1 MSDRFGMTDNY
12 LIHSAK
18 GTSWK
23 NHKYIKKVG
32 NKYYYKDEKGELVE
46 GDPSDNGDILTET
59 KESTTSSSKSKKSK
73 KSTETDRIK
82 TLANKVMAGKL
93 GQNQLRKAT
102 SSKDYIKVMNTINSK
117 FKKPSSSGSSSKSKE
132 KEKKTS
138 EKKTS
143 EKKTSEKKTSEKKT
157 TEKSNNIEKDKTNQI
172 TNQVVEIKN
181 KVDTTPKTEEA
192 KTETKSE
199 STTSTENTVSENIK
213 SAVKSVTTI
222 TDNDSI
228 YATKNEDGTT
238 TVTVDFEDGTTQ
250 TFTLAQT
257 FDVIS
262 KTEKTKKQLTH
273 STFKGNGYLIHRIM

>member
-82 TLANKVMAGKL
+82 ALANKVMAGKL

-117 FKKPSSSGSSSKSKE
+117 FKKPSSSGSSSKNKE

-138 EKKTS
+138 EKKT
-143 EKKTSEKKTSEKKT
+143 KEKKTSEKKT
-157 TEKSNNIEKDKTNQI
+157 TEKSNNIEKDKTNQT
-172 TNQVVEIKN
+172 TNQVVETKI

-199 STTSTENTVSENIK
+199 STTSTDNTVSANIK
-213 SAVKSVTTI
+213 SAIKSVTTI

-228 YATKNEDGTT
+228 YATKNKDGTT

-250 TFTLAQT
+250 IFTLAQT
-257 FDVIS
+257 FDVVS
-262 KTEKTKKQLTH
+262 KTEKTKKQLAH
-273 STFKGNGYLIHRIM
+273 SIFKGNGYLIHRMM

>member
-82 TLANKVMAGKL
+82 ALANKVMAGKL

-132 KEKKTS
+132 K
-138 EKKTS
+138 

-273 STFKGNGYLIHRIM
+273 STFKSNGYLIHRIM

>member
-1 MSDRFGMTDNY
+1 MSDRFGMTGNF
-12 LIHSAK
+12 LVHSAK

-82 TLANKVMAGKL
+82 ALANKVMAGKL

-143 EKKTSEKKTSEKKT
+143 EKKT
-157 TEKSNNIEKDKTNQI
+157 TEKSNSTKKDKTNQ
-172 TNQVVEIKN
+172 TNQVVESKIKI
-181 KVDTTPKTEEA
+181 DTTPKTEEA

-199 STTSTENTVSENIK
+199 STTPIDNTVSANIK

-228 YATKNEDGTT
+228 YATTNEDGTT

-262 KTEKTKKQLTH
+262 KTEKTKKQLAH
-273 STFKGNGYLIHRIM
+273 SAFKGNGYLIHRMM

>member
-1 MSDRFGMTDNY
+1 MSDRFGMTDNQF
-12 LIHSAK
+12 IHSAK

-82 TLANKVMAGKL
+82 ALANKVMAGKL

-143 EKKTSEKKTSEKKT
+143 EKKT
-157 TEKSNNIEKDKTNQI
+157 TEKSNNIEKDKTNQV

-273 STFKGNGYLIHRIM
+273 STFKGNVYLIHRIM

>member
-1 MSDRFGMTDNY
+1 MSDRFGMTGNY

-59 KESTTSSSKSKKSK
+59 KELTTSSSKSKKSK

-82 TLANKVMAGKL
+82 ALANKVMAGKL

-143 EKKTSEKKTSEKKT
+143 EKKT

-172 TNQVVEIKN
+172 TNQVVETKN
-181 KVDTTPKTEEA
+181 KVDTIPKTEEA

-199 STTSTENTVSENIK
+199 STTSTDNTVSANIK

-262 KTEKTKKQLTH
+262 KTEKTKKQLAH
-273 STFKGNGYLIHRIM
+273 SAFKGNGYLIHRMM

>member
-59 KESTTSSSKSKKSK
+59 KELTTSSSKSKKSK

-82 TLANKVMAGKL
+82 ALANKVMAGKL

-143 EKKTSEKKTSEKKT
+143 EKKT
-157 TEKSNNIEKDKTNQI
+157 TEKSNSTKKDKTNQ
-172 TNQVVEIKN
+172 TNQVVESKIKI
-181 KVDTTPKTEEA
+181 DTTPKTEEA

-199 STTSTENTVSENIK
+199 SITPTDNTVSANIK

-228 YATKNEDGTT
+228 YATTNEDGTT

-262 KTEKTKKQLTH
+262 KTEKTKKQLAH
-273 STFKGNGYLIHRIM
+273 SAFKGNGYLIHRMM

>member
-82 TLANKVMAGKL
+82 ALANKVMAGKL

-117 FKKPSSSGSSSKSKE
+117 FKKPSSSGSSSKNKE

-138 EKKTS
+138 EKKT
-143 EKKTSEKKTSEKKT
+143 KEKKTSEKKT
-157 TEKSNNIEKDKTNQI
+157 TEKSNSIEKDKTNQT
-172 TNQVVEIKN
+172 TNQVVETKI

-199 STTSTENTVSENIK
+199 STTSTDNTVSANIK
-213 SAVKSVTTI
+213 SAIKSVTTI

-228 YATKNEDGTT
+228 YATKNKDGTT

-257 FDVIS
+257 FDVVS
-262 KTEKTKKQLTH
+262 KTEKTKKQLAH
-273 STFKGNGYLIHRIM
+273 STFKGNSYLIHRIM

>member
-1 MSDRFGMTDNY
+1 MSDRFGMTNNY

-82 TLANKVMAGKL
+82 ALANKVMAGKL

-132 KEKKTS
+132 K

>member
-12 LIHSAK
+12 LVHSAK

-59 KESTTSSSKSKKSK
+59 KESTTSSSKSKKS
-73 KSTETDRIK
+73 TETDRIK
-82 TLANKVMAGKL
+82 ALANKVMAGKL

-138 EKKTS
+138 EKKT
-143 EKKTSEKKTSEKKT
+143 KEKKTSEKKT
-157 TEKSNNIEKDKTNQI
+157 TEKSNNIEKDKTNQT
-172 TNQVVEIKN
+172 TNQVVETKI

-199 STTSTENTVSENIK
+199 STTSTDNTVSANIK
-213 SAVKSVTTI
+213 SAIKSVTTI

-228 YATKNEDGTT
+228 YATKNKDGTT

-257 FDVIS
+257 FDVVS
-262 KTEKTKKQLTH
+262 KTEKTKKQLAH
-273 STFKGNGYLIHRIM
+273 STFKGNSYLIHRIM

>member
-82 TLANKVMAGKL
+82 ALANKVMAGKL

-117 FKKPSSSGSSSKSKE
+117 FKKPSSSGSSSKNKE

-138 EKKTS
+138 EKKT
-143 EKKTSEKKTSEKKT
+143 KEKKTSEKKT
-157 TEKSNNIEKDKTNQI
+157 TEKSNSIEKDKINQT
-172 TNQVVEIKN
+172 TNQVVETKN
-181 KVDTTPKTEEA
+181 KVDTTPKTEETKKEI
-192 KTETKSE
+192 KTE
-199 STTSTENTVSENIK
+199 STTSTDNTVSANIK
-213 SAVKSVTTI
+213 SAIKSVTTI

-228 YATKNEDGTT
+228 YATKNKDGTT

-250 TFTLAQT
+250 TFTLAQI

-262 KTEKTKKQLTH
+262 KTEKTKKQLAH
-273 STFKGNGYLIHRIM
+273 SAFKGNGYLIHRMM

>member
-1 MSDRFGMTDNY
+1 MSDRFGMTGNF
-12 LIHSAK
+12 LVHSAK

-82 TLANKVMAGKL
+82 ALANKVMAGKL

-138 EKKTS
+138 EKKT
-143 EKKTSEKKTSEKKT
+143 TEKKTSEKKT
-157 TEKSNNIEKDKTNQI
+157 TEKSNSIEKDKTNQ
-172 TNQVVEIKN
+172 TTKQVVETKN

-199 STTSTENTVSENIK
+199 STTSIDNTVSANIK
-213 SAVKSVTTI
+213 SAIKSVTTI

-257 FDVIS
+257 FDVVS
-262 KTEKTKKQLTH
+262 KTEKTKKQLAH
-273 STFKGNGYLIHRIM
+273 SAFKGNGYLIHRMM

>member
-1 MSDRFGMTDNY
+1 MGY
-12 LIHSAK
+12 IIHSAK
-18 GTSWK
+18 GTTWK

-32 NKYYYKDEKGELVE
+32 NKYYYKNEKGELVE

-82 TLANKVMAGKL
+82 ALANKVMAGKL

-138 EKKTS
+138 EKKT
-143 EKKTSEKKTSEKKT
+143 TEKKTSEKKT
-157 TEKSNNIEKDKTNQI
+157 TEKSNSIEKDKTNQ
-172 TNQVVEIKN
+172 TTKQVVETKN

-199 STTSTENTVSENIK
+199 STTSTDNTVSANIK
-213 SAVKSVTTI
+213 SAIKSVTTI

-257 FDVIS
+257 FDVVS
-262 KTEKTKKQLTH
+262 KTEKTKKQLAH
-273 STFKGNGYLIHRIM
+273 STFKGNGYLIHRMM

>member
-82 TLANKVMAGKL
+82 ALANKVMAGKL

-143 EKKTSEKKTSEKKT
+143 EKKT
-157 TEKSNNIEKDKTNQI
+157 TEKSNSTKKDKTNQ
-172 TNQVVEIKN
+172 TNQVVESKIKI
-181 KVDTTPKTEEA
+181 DTTPKTEEA

-199 STTSTENTVSENIK
+199 STTPINNTVSANIK

-228 YATKNEDGTT
+228 YATTNEDGTT

-262 KTEKTKKQLTH
+262 KTEKTKKQLAH
-273 STFKGNGYLIHRIM
+273 SAFKGNGYLIHRMM

>member
-1 MSDRFGMTDNY
+1 MPDY
-12 LIHSAK
+12 IIHSAK
-18 GTSWK
+18 GTTWR

-32 NKYYYKDEKGELVE
+32 NKYYYKNEKGELVE

-59 KESTTSSSKSKKSK
+59 KESTTKSSKSSKSKKN
-73 KSTETDRIK
+73 TETDRIK
-82 TLANKVMAGKL
+82 ALANKVMAGKL
-93 GQNQLRKAT
+93 GQNQLRKVT

-138 EKKTS
+138 EKKT
-143 EKKTSEKKTSEKKT
+143 KEKKTSEKKT
-157 TEKSNNIEKDKTNQI
+157 TEKSNNIEKDKTNQT
-172 TNQVVEIKN
+172 TNQVVETKI

-199 STTSTENTVSENIK
+199 STTSTDNTISANIK
-213 SAVKSVTTI
+213 SAIKSVTTI

-228 YATKNEDGTT
+228 YATKNKDGTT

-257 FDVIS
+257 FDVVS
-262 KTEKTKKQLTH
+262 KTEKTKKQLAH
-273 STFKGNGYLIHRIM
+273 STFKGNGYLIHRMM

>member
-1 MSDRFGMTDNY
+1 MSDRFGMTGNY

-46 GDPSDNGDILTET
+46 GDQSDNGDILTET

-82 TLANKVMAGKL
+82 ALANKVMAGKL

-138 EKKTS
+138 EKK
-143 EKKTSEKKTSEKKT
+143 
-157 TEKSNNIEKDKTNQI
+157 
-172 TNQVVEIKN
+172 
-181 KVDTTPKTEEA
+181 
-192 KTETKSE
+192 
-199 STTSTENTVSENIK
+199 
-213 SAVKSVTTI
+213 
-222 TDNDSI
+222 
-228 YATKNEDGTT
+228 
-238 TVTVDFEDGTTQ
+238 
-250 TFTLAQT
+250 
-257 FDVIS
+257 
-262 KTEKTKKQLTH
+262 
-273 STFKGNGYLIHRIM
+273 R

>member
-82 TLANKVMAGKL
+82 ALANKVMAGKL

-102 SSKDYIKVMNTINSK
+102 NSKDYIKVMNTINSK

-143 EKKTSEKKTSEKKT
+143 EKKT
-157 TEKSNNIEKDKTNQI
+157 TEKNNNIEKDKTNQI
-172 TNQVVEIKN
+172 TNQVVETKN

-192 KTETKSE
+192 KTKTKSE
-199 STTSTENTVSENIK
+199 STTSTDNTVSANIK

>member
-1 MSDRFGMTDNY
+1 MGY
-12 LIHSAK
+12 IIHSAK
-18 GTSWK
+18 GTTWS

-46 GDPSDNGDILTET
+46 GDPSDNGDSIET
-59 KESTTSSSKSKKSK
+59 KELTTSSSKSKKK
-73 KSTETDRIK
+73 KSTETERIK
-82 TLANKVMAGKL
+82 ALANKVMAGKL

-102 SSKDYIKVMNTINSK
+102 SSKDYIKVMNAINSK
-117 FKKPSSSGSSSKSKE
+117 FKKPSSSGSSSKNKE

-138 EKKTS
+138 EKKTK
-143 EKKTSEKKTSEKKT
+143 EKKTSEKKI

-172 TNQVVEIKN
+172 TNQAVETKN

-199 STTSTENTVSENIK
+199 STTSTDNTVSANIK

-228 YATKNEDGTT
+228 YATKNKDGTT

-262 KTEKTKKQLTH
+262 KTEKTKKQLAH
-273 STFKGNGYLIHRIM
+273 STFKGNGYLIHRMM

>member
-59 KESTTSSSKSKKSK
+59 KESTTSSSKSKKS
-73 KSTETDRIK
+73 TETDRIK
-82 TLANKVMAGKL
+82 ALANKVMAGKL

-138 EKKTS
+138 EKKT
-143 EKKTSEKKTSEKKT
+143 KEKKTSEKKT
-157 TEKSNNIEKDKTNQI
+157 TEKSNNIEKDKTNQT
-172 TNQVVEIKN
+172 TNQVVETKI

-199 STTSTENTVSENIK
+199 STTSTDNTVSANIK
-213 SAVKSVTTI
+213 SAIKSVTTI

-228 YATKNEDGTT
+228 YATKNKDGTT

-257 FDVIS
+257 FDVVS
-262 KTEKTKKQLTH
+262 KTEKTKKQLAH
-273 STFKGNGYLIHRIM
+273 STFKGNGYLIHRMM

>member
-59 KESTTSSSKSKKSK
+59 KELTTSSSKSKKSK

-82 TLANKVMAGKL
+82 ALANKVMAGKL

-138 EKKTS
+138 EKKT
-143 EKKTSEKKTSEKKT
+143 TEKKTSEKKT
-157 TEKSNNIEKDKTNQI
+157 TEKSNSIEKDKTNQ
-172 TNQVVEIKN
+172 TTKQVVETKN
-181 KVDTTPKTEEA
+181 KVDTTPKTEET
-192 KTETKSE
+192 KKEIKSE
-199 STTSTENTVSENIK
+199 STTSTDNTVSANIK
-213 SAVKSVTTI
+213 SAIKSVTTI

-262 KTEKTKKQLTH
+262 KTEKTKKQLAH
-273 STFKGNGYLIHRIM
+273 SAFKGNGYLIHRMM

>member
-1 MSDRFGMTDNY
+1 MGY
-12 LIHSAK
+12 IIHSAK
-18 GTSWK
+18 GTTWS

-46 GDPSDNGDILTET
+46 GDPSDNGDSIET
-59 KESTTSSSKSKKSK
+59 KELTTSSSKSKKK

-82 TLANKVMAGKL
+82 ALANKVMAGKL

-138 EKKTS
+138 EKKT
-143 EKKTSEKKTSEKKT
+143 KEKKTSEKKT

-172 TNQVVEIKN
+172 TNQITNQVVETKN
-181 KVDTTPKTEEA
+181 KIDTTPKTEEA
-192 KTETKSE
+192 KTEIKSE
-199 STTSTENTVSENIK
+199 STTLTDNTVSANIK

>member
-23 NHKYIKKVG
+23 NHKYLKKVG

-82 TLANKVMAGKL
+82 ALANKVMAGKL

-102 SSKDYIKVMNTINSK
+102 SGKDYIKVMNTINSK

-143 EKKTSEKKTSEKKT
+143 EKKTSEKKT

-172 TNQVVEIKN
+172 TNQVVETKN

>member
-82 TLANKVMAGKL
+82 ALANKVMAGKL

-132 KEKKTS
+132 KEKKSS

-262 KTEKTKKQLTH
+262 KTEKIKKQLAH
-273 STFKGNGYLIHRIM
+273 SAFKGNGYLIHRMM

>member
-1 MSDRFGMTDNY
+1 MSDRFRMTDNY

-82 TLANKVMAGKL
+82 ALANKVMAGKL

-132 KEKKTS
+132 K
-138 EKKTS
+138 

>member
-82 TLANKVMAGKL
+82 ALANKVMAGKL

-138 EKKTS
+138 EKKT
-143 EKKTSEKKTSEKKT
+143 KEKKTSEKKT
-157 TEKSNNIEKDKTNQI
+157 TEKSNNIEKDKTNQT
-172 TNQVVEIKN
+172 TNQVVETKI

-199 STTSTENTVSENIK
+199 STTSTDNTVSANIK
-213 SAVKSVTTI
+213 SAIKSVTTI

-228 YATKNEDGTT
+228 YATKNKDGTT

-257 FDVIS
+257 FDVVS
-262 KTEKTKKQLTH
+262 KTEKTKKQLAH
-273 STFKGNGYLIHRIM
+273 STFKGNGYLIHRMM

>member
-1 MSDRFGMTDNY
+1 MSNY
-12 LIHSAK
+12 IIHSAK
-18 GTSWK
+18 GTTWR

-32 NKYYYKDEKGELVE
+32 NKYYYKNEKGELVE

-59 KESTTSSSKSKKSK
+59 KESTTSSSKSKKK

-82 TLANKVMAGKL
+82 ALANKVMAGKL
-93 GQNQLRKAT
+93 GQNQLRKVT

-117 FKKPSSSGSSSKSKE
+117 FKKPSSSGSSSKSKDKE
-132 KEKKTS
+132 KKKKTS
-138 EKKTS
+138 EKKT
-143 EKKTSEKKTSEKKT
+143 TEKKTSEKKT
-157 TEKSNNIEKDKTNQI
+157 TEKSNSIEKDKTNQT
-172 TNQVVEIKN
+172 TNQVVETKN

-199 STTSTENTVSENIK
+199 SITSTDNTVSANIK
-213 SAVKSVTTI
+213 SAIKSVTTI

-228 YATKNEDGTT
+228 YATKNKDGTT

-257 FDVIS
+257 FDVVS
-262 KTEKTKKQLTH
+262 KTEKTKKQLAH
-273 STFKGNGYLIHRIM
+273 SIFKGNGYLIHRMM

>member
-1 MSDRFGMTDNY
+1 MSDY
-12 LIHSAK
+12 IIHSAK
-18 GTSWK
+18 GTTWR

-32 NKYYYKDEKGELVE
+32 NKYYYKNEKGELVE
-46 GDPSDNGDILTET
+46 GDPSDNDDILTET
-59 KESTTSSSKSKKSK
+59 KESTTKSSKSSKSK

-82 TLANKVMAGKL
+82 ALANKVMAGKL
-93 GQNQLRKAT
+93 GQNQLRKVT
-102 SSKDYIKVMNTINSK
+102 NSKDYIKVMNAINSK

-138 EKKTS
+138 EKKT
-143 EKKTSEKKTSEKKT
+143 KEKKTSEKKT
-157 TEKSNNIEKDKTNQI
+157 TEKSNNIEKDKTNQ
-172 TNQVVEIKN
+172 TNQVVESKI

-199 STTSTENTVSENIK
+199 STTPIDNTVSENIK
-213 SAVKSVTTI
+213 SAVKSITTI

-250 TFTLAQT
+250 SFTLAQT

-273 STFKGNGYLIHRIM
+273 STFKGNGYLIHRMM

>member
-82 TLANKVMAGKL
+82 ALANKVMAGKL

-143 EKKTSEKKTSEKKT
+143 EKKT
-157 TEKSNNIEKDKTNQI
+157 TEKSNSTKKDKTNQ
-172 TNQVVEIKN
+172 TNQVVESKIKI
-181 KVDTTPKTEEA
+181 DTTPKTEEA

-199 STTSTENTVSENIK
+199 STTPTDNTVSANIK

-228 YATKNEDGTT
+228 YATTNEDGTT

-262 KTEKTKKQLTH
+262 KTEKTKKQLAH
-273 STFKGNGYLIHRIM
+273 SAFKGNGYLIHRMM

>member
-1 MSDRFGMTDNY
+1 MPDY
-12 LIHSAK
+12 IIHSAK
-18 GTSWK
+18 GTTWR

-32 NKYYYKDEKGELVE
+32 NKYYYKNEKGELVE

-59 KESTTSSSKSKKSK
+59 KESTSKSSKSK

-82 TLANKVMAGKL
+82 ALANKVMAGKL

-117 FKKPSSSGSSSKSKE
+117 FKKPSSSGSSSKSKDKD

-138 EKKTS
+138 EKKTT
-143 EKKTSEKKTSEKKT
+143 KKSNS
-157 TEKSNNIEKDKTNQI
+157 TEKNKTNQ
-172 TNQVVEIKN
+172 TNQVVESKI

-199 STTSTENTVSENIK
+199 STTPIDNTVSANIK
-213 SAVKSVTTI
+213 SAVKSITRI

-250 TFTLAQT
+250 TFTLAKT

-273 STFKGNGYLIHRIM
+273 STFKGNGYLIHRMM

>member
-46 GDPSDNGDILTET
+46 GDPSDNSDILTET
-59 KESTTSSSKSKKSK
+59 KESTTNSSKSKKSK

-82 TLANKVMAGKL
+82 ALANKVMAGKL

-143 EKKTSEKKTSEKKT
+143 EKKT
-157 TEKSNNIEKDKTNQI
+157 TEKSNSTKKDKTNQ
-172 TNQVVEIKN
+172 TNQVVESKIKI
-181 KVDTTPKTEEA
+181 DTTPKTEEA

-199 STTSTENTVSENIK
+199 STTPTDNTVSANIK

-228 YATKNEDGTT
+228 YATTNEDGTT

-262 KTEKTKKQLTH
+262 KTEKTKKQLAH
-273 STFKGNGYLIHRIM
+273 SAFKGNGYLIHRMM

>member
-1 MSDRFGMTDNY
+1 MSDRFGMTGNF
-12 LIHSAK
+12 LVHSAK

-73 KSTETDRIK
+73 KSTETDHIK
-82 TLANKVMAGKL
+82 ALANKVMAGKL

-138 EKKTS
+138 EKKTT
-143 EKKTSEKKTSEKKT
+143 EKKTSEKKTI
-157 TEKSNNIEKDKTNQI
+157 EKSNSIEKDKTNQ
-172 TNQVVEIKN
+172 TTKQVVETKN
-181 KVDTTPKTEEA
+181 KVDTTSKIEEA

-199 STTSTENTVSENIK
+199 STTSTDNTVSANIK
-213 SAVKSVTTI
+213 SAIKSVTTI

-257 FDVIS
+257 FDVVS
-262 KTEKTKKQLTH
+262 KTEKTKKQLAH
-273 STFKGNGYLIHRIM
+273 SAFKGNGYLIHRMM

>member
-46 GDPSDNGDILTET
+46 GDPSDNGDIMTET
-59 KESTTSSSKSKKSK
+59 KESTTSSSKSKKS
-73 KSTETDRIK
+73 TETERIK
-82 TLANKVMAGKL
+82 ALANKVMAGKL

-138 EKKTS
+138 EKKT
-143 EKKTSEKKTSEKKT
+143 KEKKTSEKKT
-157 TEKSNNIEKDKTNQI
+157 TEKSNNIEKDKTNQT
-172 TNQVVEIKN
+172 TNQVVETKI

-199 STTSTENTVSENIK
+199 STTSTDNTVSANIK
-213 SAVKSVTTI
+213 SAIKSVTTI

-228 YATKNEDGTT
+228 YATKNKDGTT

-257 FDVIS
+257 FDVVS
-262 KTEKTKKQLTH
+262 KTEKTKKQLAH
-273 STFKGNGYLIHRIM
+273 STFKGNGYLIHRMM

>member
-82 TLANKVMAGKL
+82 ALANKVMAGKL

-132 KEKKTS
+132 KEKKI
-138 EKKTS
+138 
-143 EKKTSEKKTSEKKT
+143 SEKKTSEKKT

>member
-1 MSDRFGMTDNY
+1 MSDRFGMTGNY
-12 LIHSAK
+12 LVHSAK
-18 GTSWK
+18 GTFWK

-73 KSTETDRIK
+73 KSTETDRINA
-82 TLANKVMAGKL
+82 LANKVMAGKL

-143 EKKTSEKKTSEKKT
+143 EKKT
-157 TEKSNNIEKDKTNQI
+157 TEKSNSTKKDKTNQ
-172 TNQVVEIKN
+172 TNQVVESKIKI
-181 KVDTTPKTEEA
+181 DTIPKTEEA

-199 STTSTENTVSENIK
+199 STTPTNNTVSANIK

-228 YATKNEDGTT
+228 YATTNEDGTT

-250 TFTLAQT
+250 TFILAQT

-262 KTEKTKKQLTH
+262 KTEKTKKQLAH
-273 STFKGNGYLIHRIM
+273 SAFKGNCYLIHRMM

>member
-82 TLANKVMAGKL
+82 ALANKVMAGKL

-138 EKKTS
+138 EKKT
-143 EKKTSEKKTSEKKT
+143 KEKKTSEKKT
-157 TEKSNNIEKDKTNQI
+157 TEKSNNIEKDKTNQT
-172 TNQVVEIKN
+172 TNQVVETKN

-199 STTSTENTVSENIK
+199 STTSTDNTVSANIK
-213 SAVKSVTTI
+213 SAIKSVTTI

-228 YATKNEDGTT
+228 YATKNKDGTT

-250 TFTLAQT
+250 IFTLAQT
-257 FDVIS
+257 FDVVS
-262 KTEKTKKQLTH
+262 KTEKTKKQLAH
-273 STFKGNGYLIHRIM
+273 SIFKGNGYLIHRMM

>member
-46 GDPSDNGDILTET
+46 GDPSDNGDSIET

-82 TLANKVMAGKL
+82 ALANKVMAGKL

-138 EKKTS
+138 EKKT
-143 EKKTSEKKTSEKKT
+143 TEKKTSEKKT
-157 TEKSNNIEKDKTNQI
+157 TEKSNSIEKDKTNQT
-172 TNQVVEIKN
+172 TNQVVETKN

-199 STTSTENTVSENIK
+199 STISTDNTVSANIK
-213 SAVKSVTTI
+213 SAIKSVTTI

-257 FDVIS
+257 FDVVS
-262 KTEKTKKQLTH
+262 KTEKTKKQLAH
-273 STFKGNGYLIHRIM
+273 SAFKGNGYLIHRMM

>member
-46 GDPSDNGDILTET
+46 GNPSDNGDILTET

-73 KSTETDRIK
+73 KNTETDRIK
-82 TLANKVMAGKL
+82 ALANKVMAGKL

-138 EKKTS
+138 EKKT
-143 EKKTSEKKTSEKKT
+143 KEKKTSEKKT
-157 TEKSNNIEKDKTNQI
+157 TEKSNNIEKDKTNQT
-172 TNQVVEIKN
+172 TNQVVETKI

-199 STTSTENTVSENIK
+199 STTSTDNTVSANIK
-213 SAVKSVTTI
+213 SAIKSVTTI

-228 YATKNEDGTT
+228 YATKNKDGTT

-257 FDVIS
+257 FDVVS
-262 KTEKTKKQLTH
+262 KTEKTKKQLAH
-273 STFKGNGYLIHRIM
+273 SIFKGNGYLIHRMM

>member
-1 MSDRFGMTDNY
+1 MSDRFGMIDNY

-59 KESTTSSSKSKKSK
+59 KESTTSSSKSKKS
-73 KSTETDRIK
+73 TETDRIK
-82 TLANKVMAGKL
+82 ALANKVMAGKL

-138 EKKTS
+138 EKKT
-143 EKKTSEKKTSEKKT
+143 KEKKTSEKKT
-157 TEKSNNIEKDKTNQI
+157 TEKSNNIEKDKTNQT
-172 TNQVVEIKN
+172 TNQVVETKI

-199 STTSTENTVSENIK
+199 STTSTDNTVSANIK
-213 SAVKSVTTI
+213 SAIKSVTTI

-228 YATKNEDGTT
+228 YATKNKDGTT

-257 FDVIS
+257 FDVVS
-262 KTEKTKKQLTH
+262 KTEKTKKQLAH
-273 STFKGNGYLIHRIM
+273 STFKGNSYLIHRIM

>member
-59 KESTTSSSKSKKSK
+59 KESTTSSSKSKKS
-73 KSTETDRIK
+73 TETDRIK
-82 TLANKVMAGKL
+82 ALANKVMAGKL

-138 EKKTS
+138 EKKT
-143 EKKTSEKKTSEKKT
+143 KEKKTSEKKT
-157 TEKSNNIEKDKTNQI
+157 TEKSNSIEKDKTNQT
-172 TNQVVEIKN
+172 TNQVVETKI

-199 STTSTENTVSENIK
+199 STTSTDNTVSANIK
-213 SAVKSVTTI
+213 SAIKSVTTI

-228 YATKNEDGTT
+228 YATKNKDGTT

-257 FDVIS
+257 FDVVS
-262 KTEKTKKQLTH
+262 KTEKTKKQLAH
-273 STFKGNGYLIHRIM
+273 STFKGNGYLIHRMM

>member
-82 TLANKVMAGKL
+82 ALANKVMAGKL

-138 EKKTS
+138 EKKT
-143 EKKTSEKKTSEKKT
+143 KEKKTSEKKT
-157 TEKSNNIEKDKTNQI
+157 TEKSNNIEKDKTNQT
-172 TNQVVEIKN
+172 TNQVVETKI

-199 STTSTENTVSENIK
+199 STTSTDNTVSANIK
-213 SAVKSVTTI
+213 SAIKSVTTI

-228 YATKNEDGTT
+228 YATKNKDGTT

-257 FDVIS
+257 FDVVS
-262 KTEKTKKQLTH
+262 KTEKTKKQLAH
-273 STFKGNGYLIHRIM
+273 STFKGNAYLIHRIM